1 MYPLTNLYKEDILD
15 ILWRV
20 ERNSNFKLI
29 CRDLIEGS

>member
-15 ILWRV
+15 ILQRV
-20 ERNSNFKLI
+20 ERNSTFKLI